1 MRLTDEH
8 IESALREIR
17 LALLEAD
24 VNFQVVKAF
33 IDRVRDKATDQT
45 VLKSLTPVQQVVKI
59 VRDELLALFG
69 DAQGGLTKDAPTPRV
84 VLLLGLQGSGKTTT
98 SGKLGRWLKKQG
110 KHPLMVS
117 TDVRRPAA
125 IQQLAVVGEQA
136 EVKVFAPET
145 MDPVA
150 RASGALAE
158 AKAKGFDTVIVDTAG
173 RLHIDDELMDELQ
186 AIKEAVRPSDL
197 LYVAD
202 SMTGQDAIK
211 SAGEFNR
218 RVGVTGVVLTKL
230 DGDARGG
237 AALSVVSVV
246 GVPVAFIGSGETL
259 EDLELFHPDRIVS
272 RMLGMG
278 DVLSLIEKAEQ
289 ALDEGEAEKLEEKL
303 RKNQF
308 TLDDFKSQLKTIR
321 RMGPLESVL
330 GMIPGMG
337 QMKELAQNKPDEK
350 QLGRVEA
357 IISSMTA
364 EERRNDSIIN
374 GSPPQADCR
383 GQRHFR
389 RGREPAAEAVHR
401 DAASAQDDRTGWG
414 SGHARHEK
422 HAGHEEHAADGA
434 GHAGFCAG
442 RHGEEA
448 EKGRA
453 LGAHEVTVGFGL
465 SILRLWAQP
474 RAQRSKAERLRPK
487 TRRPETEMLVIRM
500 RRVGTT
506 KKPYFR
512 VVVTEAKSARESSF
526 VENVGTYNPRS
537 KPAKVEIDK
546 ERLQHWLKKGAQPS
560 DSVRTLIK
568 KHLTRDLS
576 APVAAPAGADARHSD
591 VGRGGQHARE
601 RPGQSCAR
609 RRRGRGACAG
619 RQAGLG
625 EGPRVVAPRHDGAG
639 VEDRTGRHG
648 QDHRASGADGGG
660 AANAG
665 RGYRRASWC
674 SRAVGYTGLTE
685 FPSPKAQRPVTPNC
699 PTPNLGVLGDWELGV
714 IGGWGLGVGS

>member
-1 MRLTDEH
+1 MFESLSTRIQGAFTSLRGEVRLTPEH

-33 IDRVRDKATDQT
+33 IDRVRDKATEQT

-69 DAQGGLTKDAPTPRV
+69 DAEGGLTKDAPTPRV

-125 IQQLAVVGEQA
+125 IQQLAVVGDQA
-136 EVKVFAPET
+136 EVKVYAPET

-186 AIKEAVRPSDL
+186 AIKEAVKPSDL

-246 GVPVAFIGSGETL
+246 GVPVAVIGSGETL

-278 DVLSLIEKAEQ
+278 DVLSLIEKAEA
-289 ALDEGEAEKLEEKL
+289 ALEEGEAEKLEEKL

-308 TLDDFKSQLKTIR
+308 TLDDFRSQLKTIK
-321 RMGPLESVL
+321 RMGPLQSVL

-337 QMKELAQNKPDEK
+337 QIKELAQNKPDEK

-357 IISSMTA
+357 IISSMTPA
-364 EERRNDSIIN
+364 ERENDSIIN
-374 GSPPQADCR
+374 GS
-383 GQRHFR
+383 R
-389 RGREPAAEAVHR
+389 RKRIAA
-401 DAASAQDDRTGWG
+401 G
-414 SGHARHEK
+414 SGTSV
-422 HAGHEEHAADGA
+422 EE
-434 GHAGFCAG
+434 
-442 RHGEEA
+442 
-448 EKGRA
+448 
-453 LGAHEVTVGFGL
+453 VN
-465 SILRLWAQP
+465 RLLKQF
-474 RAQRSKAERLRPK
+474 
-487 TRRPETEMLVIRM
+487 TEM
-500 RRVGTT
+500 RRVIKMIGQGGIGAARHMKNMPKVAPGTQGFAPGGT
-506 KKPYFR
+506 GKKR
-512 VVVTEAKSARESSF
+512 
-526 VENVGTYNPRS
+526 
-537 KPAKVEIDK
+537 
-546 ERLQHWLKKGAQPS
+546 KKGGPWG
-560 DSVRTLIK
+560 LIK
-568 KHLTRDLS
+568 
-576 APVAAPAGADARHSD
+576 
-591 VGRGGQHARE
+591 
-601 RPGQSCAR
+601 
-609 RRRGRGACAG
+609 
-619 RQAGLG
+619 
-625 EGPRVVAPRHDGAG
+625 
-639 VEDRTGRHG
+639 
-648 QDHRASGADGGG
+648 
-660 AANAG
+660 
-665 RGYRRASWC
+665 
-674 SRAVGYTGLTE
+674 SR
-685 FPSPKAQRPVTPNC
+685 
-699 PTPNLGVLGDWELGV
+699 
-714 IGGWGLGVGS
+714 